1 MDKALLQLAQDAL
14 RITDVALRKA
24 RCEVAD
30 DFDPAHERPQATVQL
45 MQRAL
50 RSEILELDDGQ
61 SGLHR
66 LFRVHVQL
74 GIRWVRSG
82 KKQRARKPDKKAAPG
97 DGKQPEVLALVEAV
111 FVAEYELRTEVDQAC
126 LDQFALHNAPFNIWP
141 FWREYVVSQA
151 QRMNLPKF
159 VVPLRPLPTPSAD
172 AGKEMGEV

>member
-1 MDKALLQLAQDAL
+1 MDKALLELARDAL
-14 RITDVALRKA
+14 RITDVALRRA
-24 RCEVAD
+24 RCEVTD
-30 DFDPAHERPQATVQL
+30 GFDPAHERPEIAVQL
-45 MQRAL
+45 LQRVL
-50 RSEILELDDGQ
+50 RSEILEPDDGQ

-74 GIRWVRSG
+74 GIRWVRSDKG
-82 KKQRARKPDKKAAPG
+82 QRTRKPDKKAADG
-97 DGKQPEVLALVEAV
+97 DGKQPEVFALVEAI

-159 VVPLRPLPTPSAD
+159 VVPLRPLPTRSAD
-172 AGKEMGEV
+172 ASKETDEV